1 MVSRAQKYPG
11 HGALHGTERGSFHM
25 TGSKTDGIIGHY
37 LAGQQSILE
46 KEKVGT
52 FSSADFSTA
61 NAWPFSDGI

>member
-1 MVSRAQKYPG
+1 MRLVS
-11 HGALHGTERGSFHM
+11 M

-46 KEKVGT
+46 EEKVDT

-61 NAWPFSDGI
+61 NAWSFSDGIWSFKLGCKLVEILSRQTL